1 MKVDVF
7 QEDEERRGSVSMDT
21 KMRDRFQQR
30 LSPQLFSSGK
40 PEIFIILT
48 RASRRNFSARPG
60 LTYVLY
66 SDRKRDNHLFD

>member
-1 MKVDVF
+1 MF
-7 QEDEERRGSVSMDT
+7 SRRTEERRGSVSISMDT

-40 PEIFIILT
+40 LEIFIILT
-48 RASRRNFSARPG
+48 RASRRTFSSR